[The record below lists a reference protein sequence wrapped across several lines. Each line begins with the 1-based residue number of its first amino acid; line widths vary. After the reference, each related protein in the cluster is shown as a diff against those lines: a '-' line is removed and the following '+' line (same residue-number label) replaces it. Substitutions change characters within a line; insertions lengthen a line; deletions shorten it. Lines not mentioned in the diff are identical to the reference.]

1 MEHSDPESSLSS
13 FNHQEVSSQASS
25 RFPPGLPILEAIEN
39 VHDCS
44 YLAGLKANLPLRLP
58 ERILTLEEFDDVLS
72 RGIRRS
78 GVFLYHTDCDS
89 CNACEPTRVDVTRF
103 HLRGSFRRVLQRG
116 DRELRMAVC
125 TPFLNE
131 DRVRLF
137 NQHRTKRGLGES
149 DQEYQPSDYENFLVD
164 TCCPHTIELSFW
176 LANELVGVSIIDCG
190 RVAIS
195 AVYTFFDPQYSR
207 LSIGTYSIL
216 KQIEFAQ
223 KTNRQFVYLGLYVQ
237 QNQHLNYKARFTPQE
252 RLIDGRWVAFEA

>member
-1 MEHSDPESSLSS
+1 MEHSDPDSLRSNS
-13 FNHQEVSSQASS
+13 NHPEVPTQDSS
-25 RFPPGLPILEAIEN
+25 RFPLGLPILETIDN

-44 YLAGLKANLPLRLP
+44 YLAGFTANLPLRLP
-58 ERILTLEEFDDVLS
+58 KRILTQDELDYVLS

-78 GVFLYHTDCDS
+78 GVFLYHTDCAH
-89 CNACEPTRVDVTRF
+89 CKACEPTRVDVTRF
-103 HLRGSFRRVLQRG
+103 SLRGSFRRVLDRG

-125 TPFLNE
+125 APFLDE
-131 DRVRLF
+131 DRIRLF
-137 NQHRTKRGLGES
+137 NQHRTQRGLGES
-149 DQEYQPSDYENFLVD
+149 DQEYQASDYANFLVD
-164 TCCPHTIELSFW
+164 TCCPQTIELSFW
-176 LANELVGVSIIDCG
+176 LAEELVGVSIIDCG
-190 RVAIS
+190 RLAMS

-223 KTNRQFVYLGLYVQ
+223 KSNRQFVYLGLYVQ